1 MGAEREAA
9 APAEAAATSRRG
21 RRAWLQ
27 AVAGTALVAG
37 AGWEMPLHVRAQ
49 PAATPPAEA
58 LAWPALTLL
67 DGTVLQAAD
76 WQHTGAIVVFW
87 ATYCG
92 FCRRHNVH
100 LDRLH
105 RSLRGQ
111 PVRVLGVALDTDAAL
126 VRRYLRQHGF
136 DFPVTLDAAR
146 LRPLLTP
153 RRIIPNTCV
162 VDRSGRLVR
171 CIPGEMA
178 EDDVLEL
185 GGVALRSA

>member
-1 MGAEREAA
+1 MAADDPGNPGERR
-9 APAEAAATSRRG
+9 S

-27 AVAGTALVAG
+27 AAAGTALVAS
-37 AGWEMPLHVRAQ
+37 AGWEMPLHVRAEPSAT
-49 PAATPPAEA
+49 PAVPATPPPGPM
-58 LAWPALTLL
+58 AWPALTLL
-67 DGTVLQAAD
+67 DGTVLRAAD
-76 WQHTGAIVVFW
+76 WQDTGAIVVFW

-105 RSLRGQ
+105 RSLQGQ
-111 PVRVLGVALDTDAAL
+111 PVRVLGVALDTDADL

-136 DFPVTLDAAR
+136 SFPVSLDAAR
-146 LRPLLTP
+146 LRPLLTQ

-162 VDRSGRLVR
+162 VDRGGSLVR

-178 EDDVLEL
+178 ADDVAEL
-185 GGVALRSA
+185 GSIALSRV

>member
-1 MGAEREAA
+1 VGADGPGDTGARARR
-9 APAEAAATSRRG
+9 SRRT
-21 RRAWLQ
+21 WLQ
-27 AVAGTALVAG
+27 AAAGTALVAG
-37 AGWEMPLHVRAQ
+37 AGWEMPLHVRAEPSAA
-49 PAATPPAEA
+49 PAPPRPEP

-67 DGTVLQAAD
+67 DGTVLRAAD
-76 WQHTGAIVVFW
+76 WHDTAAIVVFW

-105 RSLRGQ
+105 RSLQGQ
-111 PVRVLGVALDTDAAL
+111 PVRVLGVALDTDADV

-136 DFPVTLDAAR
+136 AFPVSLDAAR
-146 LRPLLTP
+146 LRALLTP

-171 CIPGEMA
+171 CVPGEMA
-178 EDDVLEL
+178 EDDVTEL
-185 GGVALRSA
+185 GSIALRSA

>member
-1 MGAEREAA
+1 MGADSPGDTGARA
-9 APAEAAATSRRG
+9 RRS

-27 AVAGTALVAG
+27 AAAGTALVAG
-37 AGWEMPLHVRAQ
+37 AGREMPLHVRAE
-49 PAATPPAEA
+49 PSSASALPRPEP

-67 DGTVLQAAD
+67 DGTLLRAAD
-76 WQHTGAIVVFW
+76 WRDTGAIVVFW

>member
-1 MGAEREAA
+1 VGAEREAA
-9 APAEAAATSRRG
+9 GGARAGRS

-49 PAATPPAEA
+49 PAAASQAVP
-58 LAWPALTLL
+58 LSWPALTLL
-67 DGTVLQAAD
+67 DGTVLRAAD
-76 WQHTGAIVVFW
+76 WQDTGAIVVFW

-105 RSLRGQ
+105 RSLQGQ